1 MTRALSGYH
10 PKVSFGRLVAVAV
23 AVGTVSVAVLPVA
36 TAQAANRRVVVS
48 AVNIGSHG
56 KVLVS
61 NGKTLYFL
69 VQPAPTCGS
78 ACLAIWPALT
88 LPAHVKSATA
98 GPGVQKSKLG
108 VTTDTA
114 GARQVTYNGQPV
126 FWFSLDKKHQVT
138 GNITDQF
145 GKWVAVTVGKSPSS
159 GSGGSSSTS
168 GSGGSN
174 AGSGGVSF

>member
-1 MTRALSGYH
+1 MMRALSGYH
-10 PKVSFGRLVAVAV
+10 PKVSIGRLVAVAV
-23 AVGTVSVAVLPVA
+23 AVGTASVAVLPVA
-36 TAQAANRRVVVS
+36 TAQAATRRVVVS
-48 AVNIGSHG
+48 AVTIGSHG

-61 NGKTLYFL
+61 NGKTLYYL

-88 LPAHVKSATA
+88 LPAHVKNATA
-98 GPGVQKSKLG
+98 GSGVQKSKLG

-145 GKWVAVTVGKSPSS
+145 GKWVAVTVGKSSS
-159 GSGGSSSTS
+159 GSGSTS